1 MLSKINQR
9 LIFFMTD
16 FLEKIKAFKIKE
28 VRDRQE
34 LFPVKLLERSPFF
47 PTQCVS
53 LSSYIKLPEKNGII
67 AEFKR
72 KSPSKG
78 FMNQY
83 ADVMKTTLG
92 YMQAG
97 ASALSVLTDEEFFGG
112 KSEDLRIARVYNF
125 CPVLRK
131 DFILSEYQV
140 IESKSIGADAILLI
154 AAFLEKSEIDNLSR
168 LAKSLK
174 MEVLFEMHS
183 IDEID
188 KIPNEKIIVGIN
200 HRNLK
205 TLEVDLTISEKI
217 ISEVPDEF
225 VKVAESG
232 IKKPEDVFLLRKMGF
247 DGFLIGE
254 LFMKNAQPNLACR
267 DFINQLKQE
276 KAYAAH

>member
-1 MLSKINQR
+1 
-9 LIFFMTD
+9 MTD

-28 VRDRQE
+28 VKERKE

-53 LSSYIKLPEKNGII
+53 LASYIKLPDKNGII

-78 FMNQY
+78 IINQY
-83 ADVMKTTLG
+83 ADVIKTTLG

-97 ASALSVLTDEEFFGG
+97 ASALSMLTDDEFFGG
-112 KSEDLRIARVYNF
+112 KSEDLRIARIYNF

-154 AAFLEKSEIDNLSR
+154 AALLNKDEINNLSR
-168 LAKSLK
+168 LAQSLK

-183 IDEID
+183 VDEID
-188 KIPNEKIIVGIN
+188 KIPNEPVIAGIN
-200 HRNLK
+200 HRDLN

-217 ISEVPDEF
+217 VSRLPGEF

-232 IKKPEDVFLLRKMGF
+232 IKKPEDVFLLRKLGF

-254 LFMKNAQPNLACR
+254 LFMQSAQPDLECR
-267 DFINQLKQE
+267 DFINQLKGDN
-276 KAYAAH
+276 AYAAS

>member
-1 MLSKINQR
+1 
-9 LIFFMTD
+9 MTD

-28 VRDRQE
+28 VKERQE
-34 LFPVKLLERSPFF
+34 LFPIKLLERSPFF

-72 KSPSKG
+72 RSPSKG
-78 FMNQY
+78 VINQY

-97 ASALSVLTDEEFFGG
+97 ASALSVLTDEKFFGG
-112 KSEDLRIARVYNF
+112 KNDDLRIARVYNF

-154 AAFLEKSEIDNLSR
+154 AALLKKSEINNLSR
-168 LAKSLK
+168 LAQSLK

-183 IDEID
+183 ADETG
-188 KIPNEKIIVGIN
+188 KIPNEKVIAGIN
-200 HRNLK
+200 HRNLR
-205 TLEVDLTISEKI
+205 TLEVDLTIGERI
-217 ISEVPDEF
+217 ISKLPRGL

-232 IKKPEDVFLLRKMGF
+232 IKKPEDVVSLRKMGF
-247 DGFLIGE
+247 NGFLIGE
-254 LFMKNAQPNLACR
+254 LFMQGAQPNLTCR
-267 DFINQLKQE
+267 DFINRLKQE
-276 KAYAAH
+276 KGYAAN